1 MRSIIFTALLFASM
15 SSNSVGV
22 NNFSISEETKTY
34 HHKLIDVPG
43 AVLENFNSMFPGAKS
58 VRWRF
63 LESSYHPEHNQY
75 IAFFRLDNVK
85 RTARYAPDG
94 TYLGGS

>member
-1 MRSIIFTALLFASM
+1 MKTIILTTLLLA
-15 SSNSVGV
+15 
-22 NNFSISEETKTY
+22 SISSYSFEIYDIPTNKEVRTQ
-34 HHKLIDVPG
+34 HQSMDVPQ
-43 AVLENFNSMFPGAKS
+43 AVLDNFNTMFSGAKS

-75 IAFFRLDNVK
+75 IAFFSLSNVK
-85 RTARYAPDG
+85 RTARYSPDG